1 MALQETLKH
10 KWDNITPRER
20 ALVVLLGVAVPVIL
34 LLWMGLQISDRL
46 DAMEK
51 ENDKMRTALRT
62 LAAIRAQG
70 GPQTPTSSVPT
81 PGPDP
86 VKLESYLD
94 KAAQKVGITVPSFK
108 PHTPQSKPNGF
119 MMHTVSFDV
128 NSLTIEQTKDFLEAI
143 ETDNK
148 LVVVTSLQVKTSF
161 SDKTKL
167 DLKVDVSTFSKP
179 AAAGAPGAG
188 SGTASGATPAPAPGA
203 P

>member
-1 MALQETLKH
+1 MAFQDTLKH

-20 ALVVLLGVAVPVIL
+20 ALVVLLGVAVPVII
-34 LLWMGLQISDRL
+34 LLWMGLEISDRL

-51 ENDKMRTALRT
+51 ENDKMRRALST
-62 LAAIRAQG
+62 LAEIRARG
-70 GPQTPTSSVPT
+70 GPATPTSTVPT

-94 KAAQKVGITVPSFK
+94 KAAQKVGITVSTFK

-119 MMHTVSFDV
+119 LMHTVSFDV
-128 NSLTIEQTKDFLEAI
+128 NGLTIEQAKDFLETI

-148 LVVVTSLQVKTSF
+148 LVVVTALEMKRSF
-161 SDKTKL
+161 SDKEKL
-167 DLKVDVSTFSKP
+167 DLKLDVSTFSKP
-179 AAAGAPGAG
+179 AAAGTGTG
-188 SGTASGATPAPAPGA
+188 TGTGTATGTPPAPGA